1 MPTPTRLAATQV
13 YKAGGVR
20 LDPPAPGDVAQAA
33 PEQAWAN
40 AELEKRKDVQYQVV
54 LARMSSATPAQIGP
68 NNQAIALYQGTLVW
82 MVTAHHIP
90 VAPFGG
96 PPLGPGQTTVARP
109 PCGWLDG
116 LAPTDAASGQRLWQ
130 STFGSES

>member
-1 MPTPTRLAATQV
+1 MPTPMRLATTQL
-13 YKAGGVR
+13 YKTGGVR
-20 LDPPAPGDVAQAA
+20 LDPPAPGDVAQAT

-40 AELEKRKDVQYQVV
+40 AEFEKRKDVQYQVV
-54 LARMSSATPAQIGP
+54 LARMSAETPAQIGP
-68 NNQAIALYQGTLVW
+68 SNQAIPLYQGTLVW

-96 PPLGPGQTTVARP
+96 PPLGPGQTTVAP
-109 PCGWLDG
+109 AACWLLDG